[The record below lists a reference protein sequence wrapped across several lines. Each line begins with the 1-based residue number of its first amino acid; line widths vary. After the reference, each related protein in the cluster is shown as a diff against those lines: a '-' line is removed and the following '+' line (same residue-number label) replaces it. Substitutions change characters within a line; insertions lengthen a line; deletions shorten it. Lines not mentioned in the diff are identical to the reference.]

1 MKPRT
6 ACRFLLVPAAL
17 ALLTGCEAT
26 RFEQAPLA
34 ADASC
39 DRALLGHWQSRDVP
53 GSSERTE
60 LRVSADCQLTVTEHG
75 SSGART
81 TDPVRLHTARLD
93 GMAHAW
99 VDAAW
104 AHAHFVDGGPQL
116 EPGEVYVLQYRFQD
130 GVLEILGP
138 DSALAAKLVRA
149 GRLQGQVEETDF
161 EVFVRIAAG
170 SGRKALQQPGLF
182 IAEDYFFERAE
193 QAPQ

>member
-17 ALLTGCEAT
+17 ALLAGCEAT

-39 DRALLGHWQSRDVP
+39 DRALLGHWQSRDVR

-60 LRVSADCQLTVTEHG
+60 LRVSADCQLTVTEPG

-81 TDPVRLHTARLD
+81 TDPVRLHPARLD

-99 VDAAW
+99 ADAAR
-104 AHAHFVDGGPQL
+104 AHAH
-116 EPGEVYVLQYRFQD
+116 
-130 GVLEILGP
+130 
-138 DSALAAKLVRA
+138 VRA
-149 GRLQGQVEETDF
+149 GRPPP
-161 EVFVRIAAG
+161 A
-170 SGRKALQQPGLF
+170 PG
-182 IAEDYFFERAE
+182 A
-193 QAPQ
+193 